1 MESEGSPYKV
11 VDVGREKKFG
21 VVACSLHDLVNRACE
36 KLNLSGNIKVVL
48 EQDGTEVDE
57 EEYFSTLEKNT
68 ILMLLTPDQN
78 WAPPGRKRPAD
89 ETDASGRG
97 LEGLL
102 SRLQSD
108 IGHVSLLGG
117 CELELLSDMDPDSLT
132 DIVPDRVFLDQIK
145 EASGRILSDKRQAQ
159 EAMDLLKLYH
169 NAQTIK
175 EGKKSTLAQ

>member
-1 MESEGSPYKV
+1 MDSEGLPYKV
-11 VDVGREKKFG
+11 VDVTREKKYG
-21 VVACSLHDLVNRACE
+21 VVAKSLQDLVIRACD
-36 KLNLSGNIKVVL
+36 KLKLTGSIKVVL
-48 EQDGTEVDE
+48 DQDGTEVDE
-57 EEYFSTLEKNT
+57 EEYFSTLDKNT
-68 ILMLLTPDQN
+68 TLMLLPADQN

-108 IGHVSLLGG
+108 IGHVSVLGG

-169 NAQTIK
+169 NSQAIK
-175 EGKKSTLAQ
+175 ESKKSTLAQ

>member
-1 MESEGSPYKV
+1 MDSEGLPYKI
-11 VDVGREKKFG
+11 VDVTREKKFG
-21 VVACSLHDLVNRACE
+21 VVAKSLQDLVNRACE
-36 KLNLSGNIKVVL
+36 KLNLTGPIKVLL
-48 EQDGTEVDE
+48 ELDGTEVDE
-57 EEYFSTLEKNT
+57 EEYFCTLDKNT
-68 ILMLLTPDQN
+68 TIMLVSPDQN

-108 IGHVSLLGG
+108 IGHVSVLGG

-132 DIVPDRVFLDQIK
+132 DIVPDKVFLDQIK

-159 EAMDLLKLYH
+159 EAMDLLKMYH
-169 NAQTIK
+169 NNQTIK
-175 EGKKSTLAQ
+175 ETKKGTLAQ